1 MIPLY
6 LQHPVKR
13 NMKNLARVIL
23 PILLGVMWV
32 LLLGFWLMP
41 KVGAVPPAAPLL
53 QPGNPVTDP
62 PRNTHTA
69 PATTT
74 VSIAYDEEINGAT
87 VSTRTFAVHAM
98 QTGLLTQT
106 YGVSGGTISLTPTRP
121 FKPDELVQ
129 VSATTRTLNW
139 SGQGPVT
146 PTVWQFR
153 AAVTGGSGVFT
164 DSGQRLGNAFSQD
177 VVLGDVD
184 GDGDLDAIVANP
196 GSAQASRVW
205 RNDGSGIFAGD
216 SGGLGISTTYGRV
229 GGVPTAYAEIT
240 F

>member
-98 QTGLLTQT
+98 QTGLLTRT